1 MEIQVTTGEEELVLL
16 ERDKRSATERK
27 KEASRETQK
36 ILGIFSSS
44 EVAHGTL
51 RKN

>member
-27 KEASRETQK
+27 KEVSRETQK